1 MRLSTK
7 KRGKGSVRLA
17 YKNGLTNALIGIM
30 LLCRKLNGARSKFDK
45 IDMNP
50 NNVSK
55 TEMLS
60 HVRHYFG
67 ASVCPVMKRVDKC
80 GTNVWA

>member
-1 MRLSTK
+1 M
-7 KRGKGSVRLA
+7 SVRLG
-17 YKNGLTNALIGIM
+17 YKNGLTNALIGTR

-60 HVRHYFG
+60 HMRHFFQALFY
-67 ASVCPVMKRVDKC
+67 PVMKSGDMC
-80 GTNVWA
+80 GTNA

>member
-1 MRLSTK
+1 M
-7 KRGKGSVRLA
+7 A
-17 YKNGLTNALIGIM
+17 YKNRLTNALIETM

-60 HVRHYFG
+60 HVRHFFQTLFY
-67 ASVCPVMKRVDKC
+67 PVMKSGDMC
-80 GTNVWA
+80 GTNA